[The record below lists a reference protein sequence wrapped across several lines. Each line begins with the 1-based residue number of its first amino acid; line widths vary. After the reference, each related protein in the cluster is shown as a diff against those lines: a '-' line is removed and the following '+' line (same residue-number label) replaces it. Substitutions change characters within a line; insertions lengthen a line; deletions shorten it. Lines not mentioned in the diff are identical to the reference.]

1 MQNTTSFVEWSMTG
15 ESFCIFSKNLLHTLY
30 NKRMWHSIY
39 IVLQKNSK
47 ITMVH
52 FQKHGIAI
60 AMFKNLANSIFIA
73 A

>member
-1 MQNTTSFVEWSMTG
+1 
-15 ESFCIFSKNLLHTLY
+15 
-30 NKRMWHSIY
+30 MWHGIY

-47 ITMVH
+47 I

-73 A
+73 AQWYYLILI